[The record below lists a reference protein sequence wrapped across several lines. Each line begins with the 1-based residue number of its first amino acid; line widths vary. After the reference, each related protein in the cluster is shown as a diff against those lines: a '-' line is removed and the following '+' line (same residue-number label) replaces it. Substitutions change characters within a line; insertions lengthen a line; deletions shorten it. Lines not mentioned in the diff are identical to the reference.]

1 MKKILTLAALTITLT
16 GCATYPSD
24 PNKQAAYHI
33 NLAKA
38 EFDKGQSAAATTD
51 IMTAADRPDGAVQV
65 RALFSNDQ
73 GVKSKFTGFVK
84 KEIDGISSTP
94 SVKKCSDLL
103 RRIARA
109 HIIDDQEM
117 ALLDAT
123 FERDVIAA
131 NISGTIPFTITADA
145 LDIDALSGPDQRTIM
160 FRRTLD
166 AYSRPDYSSRD
177 IPSVVAYVQ
186 TAGATAR
193 EELVSRLP
201 ILNIHGNEISAV
213 MPLAP
218 VFAEHRKREI
228 TLDAHLVVKN
238 ADRIFADDLSSS
250 LARTIRGVTWLP
262 APQNEA
268 VEIMVERIRNTEK
281 EFPSTTKTV
290 TYSNS
295 QVDILSAALLMPKGA
310 SYQFDMRTGGAEIEY
325 GYVVSAWKGGKQMS
339 ESVVRGKIGGESRSC
354 ENARIVN
361 VFGGVTSAGFDA
373 NDDMRSACSN
383 QTPVSLDG
391 LRNGV
396 LTAIAEKIRDVPQVA
411 AVNALN

>member
-1 MKKILTLAALTITLT
+1 MKTILTLAALAIALT

-33 NLAKA
+33 TLAKA
-38 EFDKGQSAAATTD
+38 EFDKGQYAAGAMD
-51 IMTAADRPDGAVQV
+51 IMTAADRTDGALQV
-65 RALFSNDQ
+65 RALFAKDE
-73 GVKSKFTGFVK
+73 GVKIKFAGFVK
-84 KEIDGISSTP
+84 KEIDEVAGMP
-94 SVKKCSDLL
+94 SAKQCSDLL
-103 RRIARA
+103 RKIARL
-109 HIIDDQEM
+109 HILDNQDV
-117 ALLDAT
+117 ALLTAT
-123 FERDVIAA
+123 FERNVIAA
-131 NISGTIPFTITADA
+131 NISGAIPFTINSDA
-145 LDIDALSGPDQRTIM
+145 LDIEALSGPDQRTIM
-160 FRRTLD
+160 FGRTLD

-186 TAGATAR
+186 TAGAAAR
-193 EELVSRLP
+193 ADFISRLP
-201 ILNIHGNEISAV
+201 HLNIRGSEIPAV
-213 MPLAP
+213 APLAP
-218 VFAEHRKREI
+218 AFAERRKREI

-250 LARTIRGVTWLP
+250 IARAIRGVTWLSN
-262 APQNEA
+262 PQNEA
-268 VEIMVERIRNTEK
+268 VEIMVERVRNSEK
-281 EFPSTTKTV
+281 EFPSTTRTV

-295 QVDILSAALLMPKGA
+295 QVDILSAVLLMPKGA

-339 ESVVRGKIGGESRSC
+339 ESVVRGKIGGQFRSC

-383 QTPVSLDG
+383 QTPVSLDV

-411 AVNALN
+411 AVNAMN